1 MIKKMFRKFF
11 ILFLLVSLLFASFV
25 GKSFAIVDRALEA
38 DYKVIGIDGD
48 QTFSA
53 SMPALT
59 PWPDFSEESGLGGDL
74 SIELGNPFCFA
85 YTAAYF
91 TAMYAGNAEVRAAAT
106 TSLIVAASTIYS
118 ISMLKYRDI
127 EICGANWW
135 VWGSND
141 VNATSDIIHY
151 YPELGAF
158 KGSRK
163 WEVLNCLKE
172 QTKKAC
178 KGVSKDKYKNFSMN
192 DRIFRER
199 YYDGEEVV
207 NNNCIDPRSER
218 HDYDIGGNGQTYY
231 MRGYAQGNYACERF
245 LNFKDAYDCCV
256 KASQSVCLSSGI
268 LANRAAD
275 QTVNQVI
282 DDVNE
287 VLDDI
292 DETFTIDYKLYSDK
306 SNFFCDK
313 NEQFCTYDGFIYEI
327 FPSET
332 GEKGIYCARTWS
344 LCPYNFNIEKG
355 SEKKLLFEKSK
366 SQNENLET
374 TVNDP
379 CFNSSQNKTLSCAGK
394 IKNFYQYRRHCT
406 IIEPWYSIKDD
417 ENNSYAPFIDK
428 SCINFVGSSHNTYN
442 YESYSGYDKIFKEY
456 RSFTAPV
463 VECFTETLKNFLFN
477 RAGHTKCANTGSFP
491 DSSDKCLGDNYE
503 YQKGNDLN
511 TLDPVGRLLKYTDT
525 LLKLVL
531 TIMIVLYGH
540 GILTQ
545 SIKLERQDLVKR
557 LIAITLVLTF
567 ASSKWWR
574 DQLFTFVYGLSSNL
588 SELTGRMVIDDT
600 KGHKNGQGDNS
611 IKYDGCYFGNIN
623 KLFNK
628 EHEQIDIVIDGKN
641 DYNNNYYNY
650 PSSRTYI
657 STFDAL
663 DCKLYKYL
671 GISAGKDL
679 PNALKIVALS
689 TIFPFNLGIFLAV
702 ASLML
707 FFFAI
712 SFAMKAVYIFVASSI
727 GIAMLL
733 YVSPIIIPCVLFKS
747 QKKIFD
753 TWLKNLIGYAL
764 QPMFLL
770 AFISLSLSIMDKYT
784 LGEGIFTG
792 DGPHRELICGYAC
805 KNQET
810 GAITNYGNNYSDLKC
825 HEDTDEIINLKAK
838 STLCFME
845 RAISKP
851 YTALHSIGIFLS
863 ILDDI
868 DTSDLIMFLRIAFLF
883 FILNNILGT
892 IPTMAKELSGS
903 HAELPST
910 KSKDG
915 KTDNIDP
922 FALAKKAK
930 DISSTGARIAK
941 YGVVAGFNL
950 GKKIGKGADNKVFGG
965 KFSDMLNGV
974 KRDTEQQGRDNN
986 DQGDEKPLVSGT
998 IGINEKQQE
1007 KE

>member
-1 MIKKMFRKFF
+1 MIEKIFKKFF

-25 GKSFAIVDRALEA
+25 GKSFAIVDVAVNA
-38 DYKVIGIDGD
+38 NYVVSGSDDNK
-48 QTFSA
+48 TFAA
-53 SMPALT
+53 SMPDLGIL
-59 PWPDFSEESGLGGDL
+59 PEFYEDGINKGGDL
-74 SIELGNPFCFA
+74 SIELNNPFCLA
-85 YTAAYF
+85 YVVLYS
-91 TAMYAGNAEVRAAAT
+91 TAMYAGNAEVRTAAT
-106 TSLIVAASTIYS
+106 VSLLASAATIYG
-118 ISMLKYRDI
+118 IALDKFKNY

-135 VWGSND
+135 VWGSENT
-141 VNATSDIIHY
+141 NATNNVINY
-151 YPELGAF
+151 YPELGVF

-163 WEVLNCLKE
+163 WAVIKCLRE
-172 QTKKAC
+172 HNEEYC
-178 KGVSKDKYKNFSMN
+178 KDLVNASERKSVSKSGYDNYSMR

-218 HDYDIGGNGQTYY
+218 NDYDIGGNGQTYY
-231 MRGYAQGNYACERF
+231 MRGYAQANYACERF

-256 KASQSVCLSSGI
+256 KASQSVCITEKNNSKFNNYKHVFCKTNTEEPCNFRGI
-268 LANRAAD
+268 FLK
-275 QTVNQVI
+275 I
-282 DDVNE
+282 
-287 VLDDI
+287 I
-292 DETFTIDYKLYSDK
+292 
-306 SNFFCDK
+306 
-313 NEQFCTYDGFIYEI
+313 
-327 FPSET
+327 PSET
-332 GEKGIYCARTWS
+332 GEKGIYCAQTWS

-366 SQNENLET
+366 SQNENLKIT
-374 TVNDP
+374 IDDP
-379 CFNSSQNKTLSCAGK
+379 CFKSAENKTLSCAGK

-406 IIEPWYSIKDD
+406 IVEPWYSIKDD

-428 SCINFVGSSHNTYN
+428 SCINFVGSSHNTNN
-442 YESYSGYDKIFKEY
+442 YESYNGYDKIFETY

-477 RAGHTKCANTGSFP
+477 RAGHTKCANTGAFP
-491 DSSDKCLGDNYE
+491 DLSGNCLEGYE
-503 YQKGNDLN
+503 YQEGDDLFDKKQ

-531 TIMIVLYGH
+531 TIMMVLYGY

-545 SIKLERQDLVKR
+545 SIKLERKDLIKR
-557 LIAITLVLTF
+557 LIAMTLVLTF

-588 SELTGRMVIDDT
+588 SELTGKMVIDDT
-600 KGHKNGQGDNS
+600 KGYKDGQGYNS
-611 IKYDGCYFGNIN
+611 IRYDGCYFGNIN
-623 KLFNK
+623 KLFNN
-628 EHEQIDIVIDGKN
+628 ENEQIEIIIDGKN
-641 DYNNNYYNY
+641 GYDNKYYDY
-650 PSSRTYI
+650 PASRTYI

-679 PNALKIVALS
+679 SNALKVVALS
-689 TIFPFNLGIFLAV
+689 AIFPFNLGIFLAV

-712 SFAMKAVYIFVASSI
+712 SFAMKAIYIFVASSI

-770 AFISLSLSIMDKYT
+770 AFVALSLSIMDKYT

-792 DGPHRELICGYAC
+792 NGPHRELVCGYAC

-863 ILDDI
+863 ILNDI

-965 KFSDMLNGV
+965 KFSDMLHGV
-974 KRDTEQQGRDNN
+974 KKNNGQQSEDGN
-986 DQGDEKPLVSGT
+986 DKSDEKPLVSDT
-998 IGINEKQQE
+998 MGIKQQE